1 MDINEEEGQ
10 NLSTIDSIY
19 VDEYDI
25 FRSMN
30 SEIDKLYS
38 NEIPKKTV
46 KQISKKLPKKLPEI
60 IEDLEELEEPID
72 ITPITKVEDED
83 EDEDE
88 D

>member
-38 NEIPKKTV
+38 NKIPKKL
-46 KQISKKLPKKLPEI
+46 SKKLPEI
-60 IEDLEELEEPID
+60 IEELEELEEPID
-72 ITPITKVEDED
+72 ITPIKKVEDED
-83 EDEDE
+83 EDED
-88 D
+88 